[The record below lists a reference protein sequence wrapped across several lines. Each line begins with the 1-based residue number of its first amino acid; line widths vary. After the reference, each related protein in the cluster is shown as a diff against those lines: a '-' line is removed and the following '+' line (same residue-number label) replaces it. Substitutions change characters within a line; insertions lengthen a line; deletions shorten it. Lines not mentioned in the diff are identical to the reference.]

1 VASNEPS
8 DVPTRTAVLE
18 YRADATDRTLE
29 SLRQDVNRGF
39 GELRGEFGELRGEVT
54 QLRGEFTQLRGDFT
68 ELRRE
73 FGELRREVSGR
84 FDHMAD
90 RMDQHLRWVITT
102 VITMGVAIVGA
113 NVGILTVL
121 LRAR

>member
-1 VASNEPS
+1 VATSESS

-18 YRADATDRTLE
+18 HRADATDRTLE
-29 SLRQDVNRGF
+29 SLRHDVNRGF
-39 GELRGEFGELRGEVT
+39 SELRGEF
-54 QLRGEFTQLRGDFT
+54 RGDIT
-68 ELRRE
+68 
-73 FGELRREVSGR
+73 ELRREVSER
-84 FDHMAD
+84 FDRMAE

-113 NVGILTVL
+113 NVGILTLL